1 MREYLTDAI
10 VLGQEQALLASRLA
24 GDFDVRLDFYTRDF
38 GRLKAKAKSLKKTT
52 SKLAGHL
59 EPLTLSKIRL
69 IEKNGFLVADALT
82 INRFEQLRSSS
93 RSFAEGLRLI
103 DFFKAVVLDG
113 EPDFNLWRWLKNSL
127 ITGNIS
133 YSALREIMGG
143 DFQIERQ
150 EVIIR

>member
-10 VLGQEQALLASRLA
+10 VLGHERS

-59 EPLTLSKIRL
+59 EPLTLAKIRL

-82 INRFEQLRSSS
+82 INRFEQLRAAP
-93 RSFAEGLRLI
+93 RLFAEGLRLV
-103 DFFKAVVLDG
+103 DFFKAVVLEG

-127 ITGNIS
+127 ITGKIS
-133 YSALREIMGG
+133 YDGLKKILGG
-143 DFQIERQ
+143 EDFQTARQ
-150 EVIIR
+150 WV